1 MTGPRGTL
9 RACVLALLAGPLGAA
24 AQQPVAAPRAAAGAV
39 AGAPAWTRITY
50 ISGTTVYLEV
60 GSKAGLTEGSALD
73 VVRAGAVIARLRVS
87 AVASTRAAC
96 EVTTPAIEMVVG
108 DSVRFIPAPLPAAAV
123 AAGESPQERRAP
135 ASARRTFGLRGRLGL
150 RYLVMAPAGGGGGGL
165 QQPAYDLR
173 LDGQHINGGSIGV
186 IADVRA
192 QRTQYASNGTQAAR
206 SPLNVTRVYQAA
218 LSWTGS
224 SSGAR
229 VTLGRQFAPALSTV
243 GLYDGLGID
252 LDRRRWSTGGFVGSQ
267 PDAATFGTSG
277 RVREYGLYGQ
287 WHTRTGSPNLAS
299 LTLGGVGSYV
309 GSDVDREYAFAR
321 FTSNNAWLSVY
332 ATQELDFN
340 RGWKLAAEHAATTPT
355 ATFVSVQVTPVRAVS
370 LFAGLDNRRS
380 VRLYRD
386 YVSPEIA
393 FDDSFR
399 QGTWGGLSLSSARH
413 VRLSL
418 DRRESHGGTSGD
430 AVSTTALASLYG
442 ISPLRLGLRAR
453 GTQYS
458 GTISSGQL
466 VSGSLEIDPWG
477 VLRLEASGGSRDTR
491 SSLTTAPSPRL
502 AWYGLDADISVGR
515 SVYVLLSAY
524 REREG
529 GGTGSTQT
537 YASLSWR
544 F

>member
-1 MTGPRGTL
+1 MTGARKAMG
-9 RACVLALLAGPLGAA
+9 AMVLALLALPRGAA
-24 AQQPVAAPRAAAGAV
+24 AQQPAAPRTASGAE
-39 AGAPAWTRITY
+39 ASAPSWTRITY

-60 GSKAGLTEGSALD
+60 GAKAGLAEGSALD
-73 VVRAGAVIARLRVS
+73 VVRAGAVIAHLRVT
-87 AVASTRAAC
+87 ALASSRAAC
-96 EVTTPAIEMVVG
+96 EVTTPAIEVIVG
-108 DSVRFIPAPLPAAAV
+108 DSVRFSPALLPKAAV
-123 AAGESPQERRAP
+123 AAGDAAPGRGATASTRRAV
-135 ASARRTFGLRGRLGL
+135 GIRGRLGL
-150 RYLVMAPAGGGGGGL
+150 RYLIMAPAGGGAGGL

-173 LDGQHINGGSIGV
+173 LDGQHINGSSIGV
-186 IADVRA
+186 TADVRA
-192 QRTQYASNGTQAAR
+192 QRTQYSASGTQSAR
-206 SPLNVTRVYQAA
+206 APLNVTRVYQAA

-229 VTLGRQFAPALSTV
+229 VTIGRQFSSSLSSV

-267 PDAATFGTSG
+267 PDAASFGTSS

-287 WHTRTGSPNLAS
+287 WHTRTGTSNPAS
-299 LTLGGVGSYV
+299 LTFGGIGSYV
-309 GSDVDREYAFAR
+309 GSEVDREYAFAR
-321 FTSNNAWLSVY
+321 FTSSSPWLSVY

-340 RGWKLAAEHAATTPT
+340 RGWKLAAEHSSTTPT
-355 ATFVSVQVTPVRAVS
+355 ATFASVQLTPVQAVS

-386 YVSPEIA
+386 YVSPEIT

-399 QGTWGGLSLSSARH
+399 QGTWGGISLSSARH

-442 ISPLRLGLRAR
+442 FTPLRLGLRAR
-453 GTQYS
+453 GTQYG

-466 VSGSLEIDPWG
+466 VSGSIEMDPWG

-491 SSLTTAPSPRL
+491 SSLTTTPSPRL
-502 AWYGLDADISVGR
+502 TWWGMDADISVGR

-529 GGTGSTQT
+529 AGTGSTQT